1 MKSYKQLL
9 MSVACS
15 ALFMGNM
22 NVMAADAEI
31 PADEFS
37 SKIASGENV
46 VLFKIHDVKPIKN
59 PDGIVKDCEFN
70 LTLYNR
76 SPKRVDKATIRLSW
90 IDESISQVINEEDKK
105 DIDEIVNEKEKGE
118 EFLNENQ
125 PQARPIKTEDVA
137 SKTLVTTVVLPQIKP
152 FRQVSLKS
160 KIKSDRC
167 FLMIE
172 NADFSFPDCQITEP
186 ESSSS
191 QGASLRVGSLDGV
204 GGANE
209 CQSLFRFVSP
219 KDPEYYREF
228 QKVSF
233 NEEAEKRQE
242 SRKKDNKEMKDAY
255 DKMIASIKEVSETL
269 SSIK

>member
-1 MKSYKQLL
+1 MMKSYKQLL
-9 MSVACS
+9 MSAAC
-15 ALFMGNM
+15 ATLLLGNV
-22 NVMAADAEI
+22 NAIAADEP

-59 PDGIVKDCEFN
+59 PDGIVKDCEFS

-76 SPKRVDKATIRLSW
+76 SPKSVDKSTIKLSW
-90 IDESISQVINEEDKK
+90 LDESISEVIDEEDKK
-105 DIDEIVNEKEKGE
+105 DIDDIVNKDENTEQY
-118 EFLNENQ
+118 LNDSNQ
-125 PQARPIKTEDVA
+125 QVHPIKTEDVA
-137 SKTLVTTVVLPQIKP
+137 SKTLVTTIVLPQIKP

-172 NADFSFPDCQITEP
+172 DADFSFSDCSVSEPENSSSGMKGGSASNDCQT
-186 ESSSS
+186 
-191 QGASLRVGSLDGV
+191 
-204 GGANE
+204 
-209 CQSLFRFVSP
+209 LFRFVSP

-233 NEEAEKRQE
+233 NEESEKRQE
-242 SRKKDNKEMKDAY
+242 VRKKDNQEMEAAY
-255 DKMIASIKEVSETL
+255 DKMISSLKEITDTLKSIK
-269 SSIK
+269 